1 MTVSKNGISGD
12 EREIEAVKII
22 IVPQKQIIPEFKS
35 FLGFATYLGSS
46 INNFANI
53 ADPLLEII
61 RKKVGVEWL
70 IFRSICKTENRVYEH
85 KCTMVFWQGDF
96 PTRLTLDASP
106 FTINN
111 FETKTKTVKKLY
123 RMLSRV
129 ERRYS
134 NTKKEALAVFP
145 GL

>member
-22 IVPQKQIIPEFKS
+22 IVPQKQNIPELKS

-61 RKKVGVEWL
+61 RKKVGVE
-70 IFRSICKTENRVYEH
+70 
-85 KCTMVFWQGDF
+85 
-96 PTRLTLDASP
+96 
-106 FTINN
+106 
-111 FETKTKTVKKLY
+111 
-123 RMLSRV
+123 
-129 ERRYS
+129 
-134 NTKKEALAVFP
+134 
-145 GL
+145 

>member
-22 IVPQKQIIPEFKS
+22 IVPQKQNIPELKS
-35 FLGFATYLGSS
+35 FLGLATYLGSS

-70 IFRSICKTENRVYEH
+70 IFRSICKTENRVYGH
-85 KCTMVFWQGDF
+85 KYYGV
-96 PTRLTLDASP
+96 
-106 FTINN
+106 
-111 FETKTKTVKKLY
+111 
-123 RMLSRV
+123 
-129 ERRYS
+129 
-134 NTKKEALAVFP
+134 LAGWFSY
-145 GL
+145 

>member
-1 MTVSKNGISGD
+1 
-12 EREIEAVKII
+12 
-22 IVPQKQIIPEFKS
+22 
-35 FLGFATYLGSS
+35 
-46 INNFANI
+46 
-53 ADPLLEII
+53 
-61 RKKVGVEWL
+61 
-70 IFRSICKTENRVYEH
+70 
-85 KCTMVFWQGDF
+85 MVFWQDDF

>member
-22 IVPQKQIIPEFKS
+22 IVPQKQITPELKS

-61 RKKVGVEWL
+61 RKNMGVE
-70 IFRSICKTENRVYEH
+70 
-85 KCTMVFWQGDF
+85 
-96 PTRLTLDASP
+96 
-106 FTINN
+106 
-111 FETKTKTVKKLY
+111 
-123 RMLSRV
+123 
-129 ERRYS
+129 
-134 NTKKEALAVFP
+134 
-145 GL
+145 

>member
-22 IVPQKQIIPEFKS
+22 IVPQKQNIPELKS

-61 RKKVGVEWL
+61 RKKV
-70 IFRSICKTENRVYEH
+70 
-85 KCTMVFWQGDF
+85 
-96 PTRLTLDASP
+96 
-106 FTINN
+106 
-111 FETKTKTVKKLY
+111 
-123 RMLSRV
+123 RV
-129 ERRYS
+129 E
-134 NTKKEALAVFP
+134 
-145 GL
+145 